1 MDWSAESIS
10 LRVLFEL
17 PYAEHGGTERH
28 LLTLVRALG
37 DSIAPCLIA
46 PYGKCLPFFRDLG
59 VPYETI
65 PPFAFR
71 PGLRNSL
78 RLHYEA
84 FDRLYQKFRF
94 SLVHVHAGMEHT
106 VAASLASRKIPGTP
120 IVFTIHGYPDT
131 ASYLTSGIFANKLVN
146 EVICVSEAERRK
158 AEACGWSKTKLSVI
172 CNGVPA
178 PKVPEI
184 PGKTRAYWNVPESA
198 YVIGTVAR
206 LERAKGIRYLVSAMP
221 KVISEFPNTVL
232 MIVGDG
238 SKRCELTSLSSELGI
253 SQNVILTGQLTDP
266 GPILSILDVFV
277 LPSLREALG
286 IAILEAMAFSLPV
299 VATRVGGIPEAV
311 VHNETGVLVPPGDSE
326 ALARALL
333 RLAGNPAMRKAH
345 GSAGRKRFLK
355 LFTDSAMAS
364 QTLAVYKRVLAK
376 SQ

>member
-1 MDWSAESIS
+1 M
-10 LRVLFEL
+10 LFEL
-17 PYAEHGGTERH
+17 PYAEFGGTEKH
-28 LLTLVRALG
+28 VLTLIRALS
-37 DSIAPCLIA
+37 DNIKPCLIT
-46 PYGKCLPFFRDLG
+46 PYGKCLPVFRDLG

-65 PPFAFR
+65 PPLTFK

-78 RLHYEA
+78 RLHHEA
-84 FDRLYQKFRF
+84 FDRLYQEFRF
-94 SLVHVHAGMEHT
+94 SLVHVHAGMEQA
-106 VAASLASRKIPGTP
+106 VAASLASRKTSGMP

-131 ASYLTSGIFANKLVN
+131 ASYLTSGIFANRVVN

-158 AEACGWSKTKLSVI
+158 AEACGWSKAKLSVI
-172 CNGVPA
+172 YNGVPA

-184 PGKTRAYWNVPESA
+184 PDRTRACWNIPESA

-221 KVISEFPNTVL
+221 EVVSRFPNTVL
-232 MIVGDG
+232 VIVGDG

-253 SQNVILTGQLTDP
+253 SQNVIFTGQLTDP

-286 IAILEAMAFSLPV
+286 LAILEAMAFSLPV

-311 VHNETGVLVPPGDSE
+311 VHNETGILVPPGNSE
-326 ALARALL
+326 ALTRALL
-333 RLAGNPAMRKAH
+333 GLAENPAMRKAH
-345 GSAGRKRFLK
+345 GAAGRKRFLK
-355 LFTDSAMAS
+355 LFTDSAMAG

-376 SQ
+376 KQ